1 MDDML
6 ARMEKLRKEAAEC
19 ELIRDSATDPEKRAL
34 FDRLAVHLTVLASE
48 IERVMLERG
57 KQGRA

>member
-1 MDDML
+1 
-6 ARMEKLRKEAAEC
+6 MEKLRKEAAEC
-19 ELIRDSATDPEKRAL
+19 ELIRDSAADPEKRAL

-57 KQGRA
+57 KQGQA